1 MPRFTIMMPD
11 GKKVDITDKI
21 KKSKD
26 EDDVKAAVID
36 ALKPALKKKKS

>member
-1 MPRFTIMMPD
+1 MPSFTIMMPD
-11 GKKVDITDKI
+11 GKKVDITDKS